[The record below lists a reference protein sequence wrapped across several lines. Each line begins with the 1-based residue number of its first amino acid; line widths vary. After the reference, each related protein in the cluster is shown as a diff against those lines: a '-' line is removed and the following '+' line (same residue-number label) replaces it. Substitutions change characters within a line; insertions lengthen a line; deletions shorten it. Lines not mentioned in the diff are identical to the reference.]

1 MSEYQVIG
9 TIIGAFVLAGVL
21 SYVLTPVVKRFA
33 YTIGAIDVPK
43 DNRRMHKKPIPRLGG
58 LAIFIGFLGAM
69 LVFYRFDMQMLSI
82 RSAR

>member
-21 SYVLTPVVKRFA
+21 SYALTPVVKRFA

-43 DNRRMHKKPIPRLGG
+43 DSRRMHKKPIPALGRTG
-58 LAIFIGFLGAM
+58 D
-69 LVFYRFDMQMLSI
+69 FYRIFGRD
-82 RSAR
+82 ARIL

>member
-43 DNRRMHKKPIPRLGG
+43 DNRRMHKRVSRTDPEAGHMKRPEKPEGQ
-58 LAIFIGFLGAM
+58 
-69 LVFYRFDMQMLSI
+69 Y
-82 RSAR
+82 